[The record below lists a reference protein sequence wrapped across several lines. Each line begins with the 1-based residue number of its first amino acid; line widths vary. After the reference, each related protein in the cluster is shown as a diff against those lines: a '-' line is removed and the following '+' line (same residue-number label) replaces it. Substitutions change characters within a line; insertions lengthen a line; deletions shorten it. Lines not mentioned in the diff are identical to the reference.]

1 MSPSGVTGPSVQPG
15 AAVFLDRDGTL
26 IAEADLVERP
36 EQVVLLPGVAES
48 ICALRS
54 AGYRVIVVTNQSAIA
69 RGLLDVADLARVHQA
84 LRAQLLA
91 LGAALDDIYFCPDA
105 PDIAAEKTLPFAL
118 RKPGAGM
125 LLLAAEEH
133 DLQLSRCWMIGDQL
147 RDALAGRRAG
157 CRGSLL
163 VRTGRARLPEDAL
176 AAADGIFDD
185 LSAAARFIL
194 SRPRRRPR

>member
-1 MSPSGVTGPSVQPG
+1 MTSLSASRQTGPSVQPG

-48 ICALRS
+48 ICSFRT

-69 RGLLDVADLARVHQA
+69 RGLLEVADLARIHQA
-84 LRAQLLA
+84 LRAQLQA
-91 LGAALDDIYFCPDA
+91 LGGVLDDIYFCPDA
-105 PDIAAEKTLPFAL
+105 PDIAVERTLPFAL

-125 LLLAAEEH
+125 LLLAAKEH
-133 DLQLSRCWMIGDQL
+133 DLQLSRCWMVGDQV

-163 VRTGRARLPEDAL
+163 VRTGRARLPKDSL

-194 SRPRRRPR
+194 ASRSD